1 MKKNSSFLMRNGTV
15 LTNIFVFISLV
26 RFVACLIMLASF
38 LKDLSN
44 ILISKDFPSNTL
56 LSVDYDF
63 VQFYRRQD
71 YEKVLT
77 TVQQSISEILEYL
90 YV

>member
-1 MKKNSSFLMRNGTV
+1 MRNGTV